1 MFLEFRGWEIIAVEL
16 LSVYVFAVN
25 ILVNSCCN
33 GGPVLS
39 GVGVVEPVKS
49 GPCYADG
56 SSGSPVSCEY
66 TKNNVV
72 LCHFKKSSLS
82 NW

>member
-1 MFLEFRGWEIIAVEL
+1 MFLEFRGWEILAVEL
-16 LSVYVFAVN
+16 LSVFVFAVI
-25 ILVNSCCN
+25 ILGNSCCN
-33 GGPVLS
+33 WGPVLS

-56 SSGSPVSCEY
+56 SSGSVSCEY

-72 LCHFKKSSLS
+72 LSFIKIKFV
-82 NW
+82 

>member
-1 MFLEFRGWEIIAVEL
+1 MGNPCSGVTEF
-16 LSVYVFAVN
+16 VFAVI
-25 ILVNSCCN
+25 ILGNSCCN
-33 GGPVLS
+33 WGPVLS

-49 GPCYADG
+49 GLCYADG

-72 LCHFKKSSLS
+72 LSFKKSSLS